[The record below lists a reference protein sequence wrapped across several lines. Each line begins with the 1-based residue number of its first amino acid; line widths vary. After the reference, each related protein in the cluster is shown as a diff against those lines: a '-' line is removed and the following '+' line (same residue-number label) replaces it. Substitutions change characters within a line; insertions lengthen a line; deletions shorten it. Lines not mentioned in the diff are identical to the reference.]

1 MPCHT
6 HLKWQYHFEETF
18 DNYMQGK
25 NQLSFMISLKYFN
38 MTNWSVILAYLL
50 WLLWEY
56 LAMHTQSD
64 TLYLQKL
71 SVFTSMEKIN
81 FMLFWRYR
89 KDMQTCFGTLG
100 MPTQPTLYYQL
111 VENVDVYLHVK
122 NKVHLSLLTWDIIFY
137 KNLEFYW
144 LTSIGHVTEDPEL
157 CQTWDWC
164 WSINNNIS
172 FHFRLFARKSNDE
185 IFQKIQKTL
194 FWGYFGI
201 FCPNLDK
208 NELSWKI
215 ELWHFLNMTVVFH
228 RAKNQKKLMWHLW

>member
-56 LAMHTQSD
+56 LAMHTQGD

-100 MPTQPTLYYQL
+100 ITGYTQLTLYYQL
-111 VENVDVYLHVK
+111 VENFDVYLHVK

-137 KNLEFYW
+137 KNLEFFNW
-144 LTSIGHVTEDPEL
+144 ACNWRPRAL
-157 CQTWDWC
+157 
-164 WSINNNIS
+164 
-172 FHFRLFARKSNDE
+172 
-185 IFQKIQKTL
+185 
-194 FWGYFGI
+194 
-201 FCPNLDK
+201 PNMGLVLK
-208 NELSWKI
+208 Y
-215 ELWHFLNMTVVFH
+215 
-228 RAKNQKKLMWHLW
+228 QQQY

>member
-1 MPCHT
+1 MPHT
-6 HLKWQYHFEETF
+6 SKMTVPLWRNLWQLYARQKPTS
-18 DNYMQGK
+18 
-25 NQLSFMISLKYFN
+25 SFMISLKYFN

-144 LTSIGHVTEDPEL
+144 LTSIGQVTEDPEL

-185 IFQKIQKTL
+185 IFQKI
-194 FWGYFGI
+194 
-201 FCPNLDK
+201 
-208 NELSWKI
+208 
-215 ELWHFLNMTVVFH
+215 
-228 RAKNQKKLMWHLW
+228 

>member
-1 MPCHT
+1 
-6 HLKWQYHFEETF
+6 
-18 DNYMQGK
+18 MQGK

-50 WLLWEY
+50 WLLWEC
-56 LAMHTQSD
+56 LAIHTQSD
-64 TLYLQKL
+64 TLYFQKL
-71 SVFTSMEKIN
+71 SVFTSMAKIN

-144 LTSIGHVTEDPEL
+144 LTSIGQVTEDPEL
-157 CQTWDWC
+157 CQTWDYVEV
-164 WSINNNIS
+164 STTILVFILDYLQEKVMTK
-172 FHFRLFARKSNDE
+172 FFRKFK
-185 IFQKIQKTL
+185 KP
-194 FWGYFGI
+194 YFGAI
-201 FCPNLDK
+201 L
-208 NELSWKI
+208 
-215 ELWHFLNMTVVFH
+215 VFFAQIWT
-228 RAKNQKKLMWHLW
+228 RMNYPGK